1 MKKIILP
8 IIFLFF
14 GITSLFSQV
23 SDFIFFSE
31 DGYPFSLIMNGVKQN
46 DKPQTNVEVT
56 GLSSPSYKI
65 KIIFEDKTKPSI
77 NKVVYT
83 KPGLEITYRIKK
95 NRKGENVVRYFTE
108 NPIRET
114 RFETDEIV
122 EERFID
128 DNNSK
133 GIHIDMD
140 VNETGINYNVDTPD
154 GSVNVNANVDI
165 YGEDVQY
172 SENVVEKE
180 NAYIDENPDEQI
192 YQMPGYSG
200 KIGCNWPMERYEFE
214 RAKNSIANKDFA
226 SDKLRLAK
234 QIVNSNCFT
243 AQYVKEFV
251 EIFDFESDK
260 LKFAKYAYLHT
271 FDISNY
277 YIVNDV
283 FEFSSSIKEL
293 DDYINSVRR

>member
-14 GITSLFSQV
+14 GITSLFSQI
-23 SDFIFFSE
+23 SDFVFFSE

-46 DKPQTNVEVT
+46 DKPQTNVKVT

-95 NRKGENVVRYFTE
+95 NRKGENIVRYFTE
-108 NPIRET
+108 NPVN
-114 RFETDEIV
+114 EIYLEK
-122 EERFID
+122 EEVVQERIID

-133 GIHIDMD
+133 GIHIDVD

-172 SENVVEKE
+172 SENVDVNE
-180 NAYIDENPDEQI
+180 NVYIDDNPEEQI
-192 YQMPGYSG
+192 YHMPGYSG
-200 KIGCNWPMERYEFE
+200 KVGCNWPMERYEFE
-214 RAKNSIANKDFA
+214 RAKNLIANKDFA
-226 SDKLRLAK
+226 SDKLILAK
-234 QIVNSNCFT
+234 QIINSNCFT
-243 AQYVKEFV
+243 AQYVKEIV
-251 EIFDFESDK
+251 ELFDFEADR

-293 DDYINSVRR
+293 DNYINSVRR